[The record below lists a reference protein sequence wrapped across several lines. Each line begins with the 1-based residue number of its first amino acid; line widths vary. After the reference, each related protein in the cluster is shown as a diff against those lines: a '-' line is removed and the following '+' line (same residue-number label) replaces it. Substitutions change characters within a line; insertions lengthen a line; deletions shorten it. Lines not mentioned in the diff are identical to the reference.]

1 MRLLRLMVNIP
12 DLSRERFPTYRVGT
26 SAMRMTPA
34 SGLADV
40 LSLVLTPRVTGYR
53 QKAASQRLLACG
65 AEMGRMRRLVI
76 VFKCSDTFLY
86 ISLEHMKVNLPGLR
100 FFHDYVG
107 RLSSKKIGK
116 FR

>member
-1 MRLLRLMVNIP
+1 
-12 DLSRERFPTYRVGT
+12 
-26 SAMRMTPA
+26 
-34 SGLADV
+34 
-40 LSLVLTPRVTGYR
+40 
-53 QKAASQRLLACG
+53 
-65 AEMGRMRRLVI
+65 MGRMRRLVI